1 MQIIDPQDS
10 QTPVYDPEGDAS
22 TKSSPIFHDLTED
35 NIKILR
41 RFNKIGIA
49 LSSERNVERLLEM
62 ILEEAK
68 GLANAD
74 GGTLYIMSEDKSEL
88 LFAIVQTSSLG
99 IKMGGTSGK
108 IDWKP
113 VPLTGS
119 DGLPNHKNVCAYA
132 AVTKEVVNI
141 PDVYQHEGFNF
152 QGTRDFDCKTGY
164 RSQSM
169 LVVPMKN
176 RDNQVIGVLQLLN
189 AMENNEIIP
198 FASTVLEVTESLA
211 SQAAIALTN
220 KRLVK
225 ELSDLLNSLIR
236 VMAVAIDEKSPYTG
250 GHVRRVA
257 ELTMRIAHVINATH
271 EGPLAGVHF
280 SEDELA
286 ELQTAAWLHDIGK
299 ITTPEYVVDKE
310 TKLQTMIDRIE
321 IIKLRFELFK
331 TKFILEKMEKG
342 IPDHEN
348 TGEIKNRHFHEI
360 EEMENTLRED
370 LLFLEEANKGGEWM
384 SDEKIE
390 RIREIGK
397 KTVDIEGAACPLIS
411 SDELENLSVRKGTL
425 TQRERG
431 IIENHA
437 VMTCKILS
445 QLPFPEKMRHIPDY
459 ASAHH
464 EKLNGKGYPK
474 GLTAENIPIQTRIIA
489 LADIFE
495 ALTASDRPYRKGNTH
510 AEVMRIMGLLVKDGD
525 IDPDIFALFMKERL
539 DEEYAAR
546 EMAADKR

>member
-1 MQIIDPQDS
+1 MQIIDTQES
-10 QTPVYDPEGDAS
+10 QTPMRDPEGAAS
-22 TKSSPIFHDLTED
+22 SESSDIFHGLTED
-35 NIKILR
+35 NMRILR

-49 LSSERNVERLLEM
+49 LSSERNVDRLLEM

-68 GLANAD
+68 DLANAD
-74 GGTLYIMSEDKSEL
+74 GGTLYIMSDDQSEL

-108 IDWKP
+108 INWKP
-113 VPLTGS
+113 VPLICADGS
-119 DGLPNHKNVCAYA
+119 PNHKHVCAHVA
-132 AVTKEVVNI
+132 ITKETVNI

-152 QGTRDFDCKTGY
+152 QGTRDFDRNTGY
-164 RSQSM
+164 RSRSM

-176 RDNQVIGVLQLLN
+176 RDDEVIGVLQLLN
-189 AMENNEIIP
+189 ATRNKEITSFPLTI
-198 FASTVLEVTESLA
+198 LEVTESLA

-220 KRLVK
+220 KRLIE
-225 ELSDLLNSLIR
+225 ELRDLLNSFIR

-257 ELTMRIAHVINATH
+257 ELTMRIAHAINSAK

-280 SEDELA
+280 SDDELA

-310 TKLQTMIDRIE
+310 TKLQTIIDRIE
-321 IIKLRFELFK
+321 IIKLRIELFK
-331 TKFILEKMEKG
+331 TKFTLEKMEKW
-342 IPDHEN
+342 ISDHEN
-348 TGEIKNRHFHEI
+348 AGEIKNRYLN
-360 EEMENTLRED
+360 EMDGMGKTLRED
-370 LLFLEEANKGGEWM
+370 LLFLEEVNKGGEWM

-390 RIREIGK
+390 RIREIGNR
-397 KTVDIEGAACPLIS
+397 TMEIEGTTCPLIS
-411 SDELENLSVRKGTL
+411 SDEFENLSVRKGTL

-437 VMTCKILS
+437 VMTYKILS

-474 GLTAENIPIQTRIIA
+474 GLTAENIPIQARIIA

-510 AEVMRIMGLLVKDGD
+510 AEALRIMDLIVKDRD
-525 IDPDIFALFMKERL
+525 IDPDIFELFMKERL
-539 DEEYAAR
+539 DEEYALR